1 MMAPLRC
8 SQGGRRA
15 HDGNTKGYMNKTSR
29 PDRREGQ
36 VHVTTIES
44 LGTAPWSCRNRLS
57 QARHLQAAEA
67 CRLSVVT
74 NTPTTHIPRDSHPPH
89 HTQPNQTPHIPE
101 LILDNMDKDHDET
114 LAEESTNNRDE
125 HTLTS
130 PNDASVL
137 QSTSSPQTRARRTRR
152 TIYRLLQTEQ
162 THRNMD

>member
-15 HDGNTKGYMNKTSR
+15 HDGNTTGYMNKTSR

-57 QARHLQAAEA
+57 QARPLQAAEA
-67 CRLSVVT
+67 CRHHHLMHLAVVT
-74 NTPTTHIPRDSHPPH
+74 DTPTTHLPRDSHPPY
-89 HTQPNQTPHIPE
+89 HTKTNQTLHILE
-101 LILDNMDKDHDET
+101 LIPDNMNKEHDEKLT
-114 LAEESTNNRDE
+114 EEPANNGDE
-125 HTLTS
+125 HTLAS

-137 QSTSSPQTRARRTRR
+137 QSTSSPQTRPRYTRR
-152 TIYRLLQTEQ
+152 T
-162 THRNMD
+162 TH